1 MACSKLEARGHLL
14 HKTGLWQ
21 WYTGIS
27 VCLSSCNYPSIA
39 DTLLQPLHSQYLFF
53 NLLLLGL
60 NSRSN
65 HCVFTLN
72 RLSRLRLRRYRFYLP
87 GKRRTWEYQSDLL
100 IICLKRHKILEKII
114 KKMVLK
120 ILLVT
125 LSISSLVSCLPQR
138 GSDDTPLCSEYPGY
152 R

>member
-1 MACSKLEARGHLL
+1 MGYVDFYAKIFLNL
-14 HKTGLWQ
+14 
-21 WYTGIS
+21 YTLFENSTTRTAI
-27 VCLSSCNYPSIA
+27 
-39 DTLLQPLHSQYLFF
+39 LHSQYLFF

-120 ILLVT
+120 ILLAT
-125 LSISSLVSCLPQR
+125 LSLSSLVSSLPQR
-138 GSDDTPLCSEYPGY
+138 GSGDIPLCSENNGY